1 MFGINI
7 HDKYPDFQTPKNV
20 WTATSER
27 TVKTAQGFILGYTGN
42 ETAQIKLT
50 QVGGVQARRSRLVNP
65 VQKLPGIQLQLWLQ
79 TVQCTYSPSPP
90 LTARANNP
98 RNSSP
103 TTPNLS
109 LRVSKPRPPPSTSR
123 PTTSSPC
130 SSSAA
135 MRPSSAAPPPSAPS
149 ASSPPLNSSPS
160 SYGRDLSPAIGFP
173 WLNATRT
180 ILADDSASQDLYVS
194 FTHRELPP
202 TVLTALGL
210 FNNSAYSGAN
220 DVNATM
226 PTDAINYGR
235 AWKSSQIL
243 PFLTNIAIEK
253 MVCDS
258 YGYDDGVYYRVLV
271 NEGPQPLVGCRD
283 GPGESC
289 SEEAFGRF
297 VQQRG
302 EWYGDFGKACGVD
315 YENSTDVLSIY
326 Q

>member
-135 MRPSSAAPPPSAPS
+135 MRPSSAAPPPSAPR
-149 ASSPPLNSSPS
+149 PL
-160 SYGRDLSPAIGFP
+160 
-173 WLNATRT
+173 
-180 ILADDSASQDLYVS
+180 
-194 FTHRELPP
+194 HRH
-202 TVLTALGL
+202 
-210 FNNSAYSGAN
+210 
-220 DVNATM
+220 
-226 PTDAINYGR
+226 
-235 AWKSSQIL
+235 
-243 PFLTNIAIEK
+243 
-253 MVCDS
+253 
-258 YGYDDGVYYRVLV
+258 
-271 NEGPQPLVGCRD
+271 
-283 GPGESC
+283 
-289 SEEAFGRF
+289 
-297 VQQRG
+297 
-302 EWYGDFGKACGVD
+302 
-315 YENSTDVLSIY
+315 
-326 Q
+326 

>member
-1 MFGINI
+1 M
-7 HDKYPDFQTPKNV
+7 
-20 WTATSER
+20 
-27 TVKTAQGFILGYTGN
+27 
-42 ETAQIKLT
+42 
-50 QVGGVQARRSRLVNP
+50 
-65 VQKLPGIQLQLWLQ
+65 
-79 TVQCTYSPSPP
+79 
-90 LTARANNP
+90 
-98 RNSSP
+98 
-103 TTPNLS
+103 
-109 LRVSKPRPPPSTSR
+109 
-123 PTTSSPC
+123 
-130 SSSAA
+130 
-135 MRPSSAAPPPSAPS
+135 
-149 ASSPPLNSSPS
+149 
-160 SYGRDLSPAIGFP
+160 
-173 WLNATRT
+173 
-180 ILADDSASQDLYVS
+180 
-194 FTHRELPP
+194 
-202 TVLTALGL
+202 LTALGL

-226 PTDAINYGR
+226 
-235 AWKSSQIL
+235 